1 MRPASPR
8 GKEVNEQEHAQMA
21 ANSAKWLKDHRPS
34 LLVNM
39 AGVEAWRFKSPGS
52 SNMAF
57 DIVVTR
63 YGIAMFGDIDGLT
76 WNVGATYGIDFLR
89 HQSIG
94 YVHGKLEQSCKEVEI
109 DKPAIFNMI
118 HDAIEDMLSDADV
131 QHDDFEDID
140 GLCEWMKTRVDAED
154 ASQPYEEWLDLIS
167 DVEAFDEGS
176 DRDCVPAYDLLTS
189 NEELL
194 GGDDWHSCLDKP
206 KKSLI
211 QRLYHVRFAANQIMA
226 MKELGS
232 PAQ

>member
-1 MRPASPR
+1 VS
-8 GKEVNEQEHAQMA
+8 EQEQTQLA
-21 ANSAKWLKDHRPS
+21 ANAANWLKDHRPT
-34 LLVNM
+34 LLVNSG
-39 AGVEAWRFKSPGS
+39 GVEAWRFKQPGS
-52 SNMAF
+52 NNLAF
-57 DIVVTR
+57 DICVTR

-76 WNVGATYGIDFLR
+76 WRVGADYGINFLR
-89 HQSIG
+89 NRSIG
-94 YVHGKLEQSCKEVEI
+94 YVHEKLESGCKEVEI
-109 DKPAIFNMI
+109 DKPAIFKMI

-206 KKSLI
+206 TKSLM
-211 QRLYHVRFAANQIMA
+211 QRLEYVRYAADQIMA